1 MELVSRRR
9 IGASAKAA
17 IAQSTSFCTVGA
29 SFNPIAPTLFA
40 RSRIEWSCLF
50 PLGRCYPAVLP
61 SSSRVQKQ
69 SRIFNEELRVLV
81 VRAVIGVGVDDQLR
95 IRHVLLHDERV
106 HRGHDHVVTAVHDE
120 GWLLDRLQIVVG
132 SLLLDAPLA
141 HRFDLGGR
149 HLVVHLGIAA
159 NLTKMRALQELPSR
173 RLACRGRTEF
183 DREPDILGRIVGGA
197 KEPPCSLGQQLHS
210 LTAARTCAI
219 DDQSANEIGR
229 LQSDFLRDHAA
240 DREAKYVNLLQA
252 QRLDEGDRV
261 GAHLLERGRD
271 LAGAA
276 GDAGVVEHDHLTVAS
291 EAVRHCRV
299 PIIHGADVVLVEDDR
314 HTAGLAESA
323 IGKADSVRL
332 YELCRRGLLS
342 MNHDGRSLYHLV
354 GTASDTSAR
363 AAFAQSMSFCTVG
376 APLSPIAPTTS
387 PFTLMGNPP
396 PHAAMRASVGIPAK
410 SDGSL
415 LIKLKNSCVET
426 PNRAVYALFWAISV
440 VGIGAPSIRPKAL
453 RFPPSSRIATF
464 SLTPSSLAFA
474 TAASTIFCASS

>member
-1 MELVSRRR
+1 M
-9 IGASAKAA
+9 AD
-17 IAQSTSFCTVGA
+17 
-29 SFNPIAPTLFA
+29 
-40 RSRIEWSCLF
+40 
-50 PLGRCYPAVLP
+50 
-61 SSSRVQKQ
+61 
-69 SRIFNEELRVLV
+69 EELRVHV

-106 HRGHDHVVTAVHDE
+106 HRGHDPVVPAVPDE

-132 SLLLDAPLA
+132 SLLLDAPFP

-149 HLVVHLGIAA
+149 HFFVHFRIAP

-173 RLACRGRTEF
+173 RLARRGRTEF
-183 DREPDILGRIVGGA
+183 DREPDILWRIVGGT

-219 DDQSANEIGR
+219 DDQPANQFGR

-252 QRLDEGDRV
+252 QRPDEGDGV
-261 GAHLLERGRD
+261 SAHPLERRRD

-276 GDAGVVEHDHLTVAS
+276 GDASVVEQDHLTVAS
-291 EAVRHCRV
+291 EAIRHRRV
-299 PIIHGADVVLVEDDR
+299 PIIHGADVMLVEHDR
-314 HTAGLAESA
+314 HAPGLAEST
-323 IGKADSVRL
+323 IGKTDSVSL
-332 YELCRRGLLS
+332 YQLCRCGLGS
-342 MNHDGRSLYHLV
+342 MNHYGRSLYHLV

-363 AAFAQSMSFCTVG
+363 AALAQSMSFCTVG

-396 PHAAMRASVGIPAK
+396 PHAAIRASVGIPAK

-415 LIKLKNSCVET
+415 WIKSKNSCVET

-440 VGIGAPSIRPKAL
+440 VGIGAPSIRPNAL